1 MEKHKVRLL
10 KEFKWLLSCDSDIGI
25 SEIKNLHN
33 IEVFLTHRNPADPRT
48 HRNSYETIYYLRVI
62 FPDEYPL

>member
-1 MEKHKVRLL
+1 MRLL

-33 IEVFLTHRNPADPRT
+33 IEVFLNHNK
-48 HRNSYETIYYLRVI
+48 TIYYLRVI
-62 FPDEYPL
+62 FPEEYPYEQPKIYF